1 MTLRTE
7 GERVHL
13 VGRCAVEEAES
24 LASLLLA
31 NPAVRIDVSRC
42 DSMHAALAQVLLAFR
57 PSISGAPPDT
67 FLQDLVRQI
76 ARPE

>member
-1 MTLRTE
+1 MLQTE

-13 VGRCAVEEAES
+13 VGSCAVEEAES

-31 NPAVRIDVSRC
+31 DPALRIDVSRC
-42 DSMHAALAQVLLAFR
+42 ETMHAAVAQVLLAFK
-57 PSISGAPPDT
+57 PPISGAPPDT